1 MALRSW
7 TRRRTDSPVDASTAH
22 PAHVMVAGFW
32 GAMTLYIGNAF
43 ALSML
48 PASADDHS
56 IVLYQDATIDRAR
69 EYAAQPHVSC
79 VGHADTAR
87 LMSDALGVELETRR
101 CSIQLKPGDQLL
113 VAQYSGPRLPE
124 GATSLPE
131 GATFRWLFVRLAGT
145 FTCPYPHCG
154 HRRPFHSHYCGGC
167 GAT

>member
-1 MALRSW
+1 EADDRRKAGPSRVMAE
-7 TRRRTDSPVDASTAH
+7 
-22 PAHVMVAGFW
+22 GFR

-87 LMSDALGVELETRR
+87 LMSDVLGVELETRR
-101 CSIQLKPGDQLL
+101 CSIQLEPGDQIL

-124 GATSLPE
+124 GATALPE
-131 GATFRWLFVRLAGT
+131 GATFRWFFVRLAGT
-145 FTCPYPHCG
+145 FTCPY
-154 HRRPFHSHYCGGC
+154 
-167 GAT
+167 